1 MDKDPKNKESLGK
14 FSKRVIFNSRT
25 FNSKLFLKLTSSCI
39 APSIICIQTLRYE
52 QENRKLSEIENA
64 IPWLRT
70 MPNLNKFI
78 NLKETDESSYK
89 LLIELTWVLFYKY
102 LKKNVILKKAAENE
116 EFFYI
121 LLGGKILKL
130 NIVYERES
138 LTLEEYLI
146 YLIKMKFIREKEIL
160 KQCRL
165 LNSFYADIDADN
177 FHKFFKENPQF
188 NCDKLKEIAK
198 QQLYNLGFKIEDFQE
213 EKIKIHSIDNYIKI
227 ANMTNHTKK
236 LSEGFRA
243 TPKFYLGKYVKCGYV
258 SKGQVIGHLSQELAS
273 NNSTYICIDNCD
285 IGVIDKKASKL
296 NTLYKLIVDKKIRIL
311 SEIKK
316 DFFIFNQITEKV
328 FYNEIVPFFEY
339 KQFHQGE
346 KIFLQDSLYE
356 GIYLIKQGEVNIYLN
371 SAVNDIGN
379 YISNIKY
386 SLCGFKEYISS
397 LNVRDNNNK
406 KEDILVKPKIID
418 DKTKLTK
425 EKCQILHERNK
436 YDIITIPEYSIFGT
450 NELYDYKTG
459 LYYFSAECISKETII
474 YFLPKKYFYSLL
486 MKEKPISLALM
497 EMVESKVKFII
508 GKLKYHIKC
517 FEAVINKKNKKLE
530 NNKLNPL
537 NLNDFN
543 NNNNNVI
550 NSLKHLHRNNLT
562 IDDNINA
569 PIIKTNGKSFEF
581 PLLVPLSKDLNPKYK
596 YNNESNKKN
605 DIFRQ
610 TITNFSFKDKSH
622 IFMRDKT
629 LYKSN
634 KKINL
639 RTFHPTPFN
648 TYNKKAKSYERKIA
662 LRDERK
668 ILKKIKLNLPNNFPY
683 NIQNTYYNTT
693 FCSINK

>member
-78 NLKETDESSYK
+78 NLKETEESSYK

-177 FHKFFKENPQF
+177 LQKFFKENPQF
-188 NCDKLKEIAK
+188 NLDKLKEIAK
-198 QQLYNLGFKIEDFQE
+198 QQLNNLGFKIEDFQE

-285 IGVIDKKASKL
+285 IGVIDKKTSKL

-346 KIFLQDSLYE
+346 KIFLQDSLY
-356 GIYLIKQGEVNIYLN
+356 
-371 SAVNDIGN
+371 
-379 YISNIKY
+379 
-386 SLCGFKEYISS
+386 
-397 LNVRDNNNK
+397 
-406 KEDILVKPKIID
+406 
-418 DKTKLTK
+418 
-425 EKCQILHERNK
+425 
-436 YDIITIPEYSIFGT
+436 
-450 NELYDYKTG
+450 
-459 LYYFSAECISKETII
+459 
-474 YFLPKKYFYSLL
+474 
-486 MKEKPISLALM
+486 
-497 EMVESKVKFII
+497 
-508 GKLKYHIKC
+508 
-517 FEAVINKKNKKLE
+517 
-530 NNKLNPL
+530 
-537 NLNDFN
+537 
-543 NNNNNVI
+543 
-550 NSLKHLHRNNLT
+550 
-562 IDDNINA
+562 
-569 PIIKTNGKSFEF
+569 
-581 PLLVPLSKDLNPKYK
+581 
-596 YNNESNKKN
+596 
-605 DIFRQ
+605 
-610 TITNFSFKDKSH
+610 
-622 IFMRDKT
+622 
-629 LYKSN
+629 
-634 KKINL
+634 
-639 RTFHPTPFN
+639 
-648 TYNKKAKSYERKIA
+648 
-662 LRDERK
+662 
-668 ILKKIKLNLPNNFPY
+668 
-683 NIQNTYYNTT
+683 
-693 FCSINK
+693 